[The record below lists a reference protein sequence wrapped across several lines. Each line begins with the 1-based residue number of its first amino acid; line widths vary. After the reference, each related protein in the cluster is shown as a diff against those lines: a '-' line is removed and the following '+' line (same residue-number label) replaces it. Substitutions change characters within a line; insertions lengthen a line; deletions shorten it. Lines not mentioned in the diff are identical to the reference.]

1 MDFAHS
7 EPSFQAERIHDLP
20 QGQLG
25 AGPEGARPAARQELH
40 EAEGAAPRRPAR
52 ALASLPG
59 RSEAE
64 HPGAAGGEIWAGHHE
79 RSLTGEK
86 QRKSWGPATREPR
99 GRRGNSRFLQH
110 GNTLRRRRGAT
121 SDLPPDGGM
130 CPGTRHSRAC
140 LPPLR
145 REPCLGRAVPAT
157 VPGGQIPGTRD
168 SRAKSPA
175 LVSLQGP

>member
-1 MDFAHS
+1 MIFPKVSSVPGQKAPD
-7 EPSFQAERIHDLP
+7 PLP
-20 QGQLG
+20 GRNCTRRR
-25 AGPEGARPAARQELH
+25 ARPRGVLP
-40 EAEGAAPRRPAR
+40 GPW
-52 ALASLPG
+52 LLPG

-140 LPPLR
+140 LPSLR

>member
-1 MDFAHS
+1 MRGKQS
-7 EPSFQAERIHDLP
+7 ESMIFPKVSSVPGQKAPAPLPSRNRTRRR
-20 QGQLG
+20 
-25 AGPEGARPAARQELH
+25 ARPRGVLP
-40 EAEGAAPRRPAR
+40 GPW
-52 ALASLPG
+52 LLPG

-99 GRRGNSRFLQH
+99 GNHAGDGETAGSY
-110 GNTLRRRRGAT
+110 NTGTHSGVGEGPPAT
-121 SDLPPDGGM
+121 SLRTGA
-130 CPGTRHSRAC
+130 CAPGPADSRAR

-145 REPCLGRAVPAT
+145 REPCLGPAVPAT

>member
-1 MDFAHS
+1 MIFPKVSSVPGQKAPD
-7 EPSFQAERIHDLP
+7 PLP
-20 QGQLG
+20 GRNCTRRR
-25 AGPEGARPAARQELH
+25 ARPPGVLP
-40 EAEGAAPRRPAR
+40 GPW
-52 ALASLPG
+52 LLPG

-86 QRKSWGPATREPR
+86 QRKSWGPATQEPR
-99 GRRGNSRFLQH
+99 GNHAGDGETAGSYNAGTHF
-110 GNTLRRRRGAT
+110 
-121 SDLPPDGGM
+121 SDLLPDGGM
-130 CPGTRHSRAC
+130 CPGTRHSRAR